1 MPITFEEARQLVIEH
16 LNTQNGQHLMV
27 AKWGGEND
35 EWWDI
40 PVGMPE
46 LLRDFNKEYLII
58 GMPAYIV
65 NKTTGLVREYHPWID
80 DDIAALSFRNYGD
93 VPEMFDYEAD
103 NDEE

>member
-1 MPITFEEARQLVIEH
+1 MPFTFEEARQLVIEH
-16 LNTQNGQHLMV
+16 LDKENDEDLIV

-46 LLRDFNKEYLII
+46 LLRDFNKEYVII

-65 NKTTGLVREYHPWID
+65 NKSTGIVLEYRPWID
-80 DDIAALSFRNYGD
+80 VDIDGSSFRNYGD
-93 VPEMFDYEAD
+93 VPEMFDYEVGY
-103 NDEE
+103 DEE